1 MAGSKGAGKK
11 GICLDRGLPIAEQYG
26 IVSQMQRAA
35 VSVMS
40 NIAEGKGRFS
50 TKDFLHFL
58 HIARG
63 SLLEVRSLG
72 ILASD
77 LSYLKEEHLNQLEQ
91 ECDTVGKSLNS
102 LINTLM
108 DDLQKAK
115 AVKLRG
121 SSKANNQEQIAKN

>member
-1 MAGSKGAGKK
+1 
-11 GICLDRGLPIAEQYG
+11 
-26 IVSQMQRAA
+26 
-35 VSVMS
+35 MS